1 MIGNQLFQDILSYSL
16 PLIGCPETSSNEDI
30 HVATGVSK
38 GLLVILPYWLS
49 LGVESLHFR
58 CLFFTEKYMTKLFGT
73 SKDQMGVDQ
82 KAVLLVSKVNES
94 KRHGK
99 QWSTVFVTSG
109 GVCRHLISC
118 FVAVPPYTTCK
129 GQRKWKPRS
138 VVQSSF
144 VPEEDN
150 KDESAL
156 GNMGHGRNEAFN
168 AQNCGRQTLIPYAV
182 AGLLSLN

>member
-1 MIGNQLFQDILSYSL
+1 MLNLYIS
-16 PLIGCPETSSNEDI
+16 
-30 HVATGVSK
+30 VVS
-38 GLLVILPYWLS
+38 
-49 LGVESLHFR
+49 FA
-58 CLFFTEKYMTKLFGT
+58 EKYMTKLFGT

-94 KRHGK
+94 KRHGE

-109 GVCRHLISC
+109 GVCRFLISC
-118 FVAVPPYTTCK
+118 SVAVPPYTTCK
-129 GQRKWKPRS
+129 GQRKWRPRP

-156 GNMGHGRNEAFN
+156 GNIGHGRKEAFN
-168 AQNCGRQTLIPYAV
+168 V
-182 AGLLSLN
+182 